1 MVKRLQICA
10 FKTGHLMVN
19 KQKKIFN
26 VINNGAMQTG
36 SKMLPTCIYTIAVTI
51 KNYKN
56 YMFGKDMK

>member
-1 MVKRLQICA
+1 
-10 FKTGHLMVN
+10 MVN

-26 VINNGAMQTG
+26 VINNGATQTG